1 MEFDKRPEQLKMNF
15 HLWSRA
21 AVGQVIEQEF
31 GIKLRLR
38 SIPKYLTRW
47 GSTPQKP
54 IKRAYEQSPAA
65 VRAWFEGEHP
75 GIEERA
81 RAEGAEIPW
90 GDDTLLGN
98 THVRGKSYAPIGKTL
113 VDVAIGDTRHKLSMI
128 AMVTNQGKTRWVIV
142 DEAFDADKLVEF
154 LQALITEAGRKGFL
168 ILDNLRVHRCK
179 LVKAGGEHKDEIE
192 LFYLPSSS
200 PKVDPEERLNAD
212 WKREMGKRV
221 PVRTKVKLRE
231 VENENMAMLEQNPE
245 RAIGYSQDRHVR

>member
-31 GIKLRLR
+31 GIKLQLR

-113 VDVAIGDTRHKLSMI
+113 VDVAIGDTRRKLSMI
-128 AMVTNQGKTRWVIV
+128 ATVTNHGKTRWVIV

-192 LFYLPSSS
+192 LFYLPSYS
-200 PKVDPEERLNAD
+200 PQLNPEERLNAD
-212 WKREMGKRV
+212 
-221 PVRTKVKLRE
+221 L
-231 VENENMAMLEQNPE
+231 
-245 RAIGYSQDRHVR
+245 

>member
-1 MEFDKRPEQLKMNF
+1 M
-15 HLWSRA
+15 
-21 AVGQVIEQEF
+21 
-31 GIKLRLR
+31 
-38 SIPKYLTRW
+38 
-47 GSTPQKP
+47 
-54 IKRAYEQSPAA
+54 
-65 VRAWFEGEHP
+65 
-75 GIEERA
+75 A
-81 RAEGAEIPW
+81 R
-90 GDDTLLGN
+90 
-98 THVRGKSYAPIGKTL
+98 
-113 VDVAIGDTRHKLSMI
+113 
-128 AMVTNQGKTRWVIV
+128 RWVIV

-245 RAIGYSQDRHVR
+245 RAIGYSQDRHVRYAT